1 MNERT
6 QTHILPAAAV
16 GAGILGLLLEVW
28 LLYFSRDDRGLI
40 IPHHPASLLLWVL
53 TLGVIAALFLLTRKV
68 HPRVRS
74 YVRTFPASRMGFAG
88 AVAAA
93 AGIVA
98 LVLPELL
105 SSPDTLTLICDILGL
120 AAAAALAYT
129 GFARLRGFR
138 PHPVFHSAVC
148 LFFAL
153 WAVCH
158 YRLWSGDPQLS
169 DYCFPLFSNLALML
183 TAYHR
188 AAFDVLTG
196 NRRTYRFFR
205 LLTLYLCIAA
215 IAAGGVAYGGFAL
228 WMLASP
234 AHADME
240 DA

>member
-6 QTHILPAAAV
+6 QTHILPAAAA

-120 AAAAALAYT
+120 AAAAAVSVPL
-129 GFARLRGFR
+129 LR
-138 PHPVFHSAVC
+138 
-148 LFFAL
+148 
-153 WAVCH
+153 
-158 YRLWSGDPQLS
+158 
-169 DYCFPLFSNLALML
+169 
-183 TAYHR
+183 
-188 AAFDVLTG
+188 AFDVWGAAYATIAGIGVQALC
-196 NRRTYRFFR
+196 
-205 LLTLYLCIAA
+205 LLAFLLVKCRKQ
-215 IAAGGVAYGGFAL
+215 FA
-228 WMLASP
+228 
-234 AHADME
+234 
-240 DA
+240 